1 MTGFFVSLGSKEVP
15 STTPV
20 SRAITNSAGNKRV
33 RLSESEM
40 STRRSIPST
49 PPLPPISGQD
59 ATDQGQFKGEI
70 IFSC

>member
-1 MTGFFVSLGSKEVP
+1 MTGFFLISLGSKEVP
-15 STTPV
+15 TITPV

-49 PPLPPISGQD
+49 TPLPPISGHD

-70 IFSC
+70 IF